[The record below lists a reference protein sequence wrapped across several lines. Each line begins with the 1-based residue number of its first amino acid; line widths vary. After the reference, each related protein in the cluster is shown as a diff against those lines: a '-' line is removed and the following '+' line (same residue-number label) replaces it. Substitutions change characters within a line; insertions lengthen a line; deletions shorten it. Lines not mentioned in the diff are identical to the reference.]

1 MAFSRYSLGCVL
13 TLWNIFSINAAQH
26 HQTECHC
33 PLAFLPG
40 DLFEVIT
47 ADSAEVKTLDEVAS
61 LPKNVFVKS
70 RLFGSTV
77 GTGWVECRGLSEYQT
92 RQLTELATARL

>member
-1 MAFSRYSLGCVL
+1 MACSRYSLGCVL

-61 LPKNVFVKS
+61 LPKKCLCEEQVI
-70 RLFGSTV
+70 
-77 GTGWVECRGLSEYQT
+77 C
-92 RQLTELATARL
+92 